1 MPPEPPNLT
10 RLRRSN
16 FSSRAYTFKSSRYP
30 TPPPPHP
37 YVVIKCTMD
46 GWIKSNS
53 TMMLRRLW
61 SESGKVHLVHLRHQ
75 LCNAICSQRPSNALE
90 HL

>member
-1 MPPEPPNLT
+1 MHTP
-10 RLRRSN
+10 SK
-16 FSSRAYTFKSSRYP
+16 AHA
-30 TPPPPHP
+30 TPPPPTHP

-46 GWIKSNS
+46 GWVKE
-53 TMMLRRLW
+53 TMMLRRLR

>member
-1 MPPEPPNLT
+1 MPPEPPNLK

-16 FSSRAYTFKSSRYP
+16 FSSRAYTFESSRYP
-30 TPPPPHP
+30 PPPPPHP

-46 GWIKSNS
+46 GWVKE
-53 TMMLRRLW
+53 TMMLRRLR

-75 LCNAICSQRPSNALE
+75 LCNAICS
-90 HL
+90 

>member
-1 MPPEPPNLT
+1 
-10 RLRRSN
+10 
-16 FSSRAYTFKSSRYP
+16 
-30 TPPPPHP
+30 
-37 YVVIKCTMD
+37 MD
-46 GWIKSNS
+46 GWVKE
-53 TMMLRRLW
+53 TMMLRRLR